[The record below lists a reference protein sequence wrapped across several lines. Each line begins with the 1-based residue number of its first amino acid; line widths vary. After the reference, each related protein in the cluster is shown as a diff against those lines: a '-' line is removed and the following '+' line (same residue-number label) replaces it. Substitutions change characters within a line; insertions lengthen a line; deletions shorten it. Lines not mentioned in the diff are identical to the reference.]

1 MKKIILLVFATII
14 YSCSSE
20 DSNNSNCD
28 DEHSLQTLN
37 ATNIIDHKAVLNGT
51 IELSSCENATASSL
65 GFVYSTSPNPTIMN
79 EVVYLNT
86 SEQNLSSEISNLE
99 FNNTYYVRVF
109 VREYNDNVYY
119 GNEISFE
126 TNTNGLTYVPDDIFE
141 SKLIELGY
149 DDFLNDYVV
158 TNNIIDVGG
167 LNLNDSGVS
176 DLTGIE
182 DFSALWKLDLNNCNL
197 SSIDLTNNIAMQFL
211 EFNNNNINSIDLTQN
226 INLKL
231 LRCYENNLTSLD
243 LSNCPDLFI
252 LNGNAN
258 NLEFVNIANGNNPDI
273 LEMFL
278 SVGNASNLC
287 IQIDSGFTP
296 PNCGPPNTQPR
307 WCISPTANYSFDCQ

>member
-1 MKKIILLVFATII
+1 MKKILILVSISLLF
-14 YSCSSE
+14 SCSSNDNE
-20 DSNNSNCD
+20 PTNCQ
-28 DEHSLQTLN
+28 DEPSLQTSN
-37 ATNIIDHKAVLNGT
+37 ATDVIDHKAILNGI
-51 IELSSCENATASSL
+51 IEPSICENSSVSAK
-65 GFVYSTSPNPTIMN
+65 GFVYSLNPNPTTSDNVIYINTN
-79 EVVYLNT
+79 ETNI
-86 SEQNLSSEISNLE
+86 SSAISNLE
-99 FNNTYYVRVF
+99 LNNTYYVRVF
-109 VREYNDNVYY
+109 LSDYNNNTFY

-126 TNTNGLTYVPDDIFE
+126 TNTNGLTYVPDDVFE

-158 TNNIIDVGG
+158 TNNITDVEG
-167 LNLNDSGVS
+167 LNLNDTGVS

-197 SSIDLTNNIAMQFL
+197 SSINLTNNIALQFL
-211 EFNNNNINSIDLTQN
+211 EFNNNNISSIDLTQN

-252 LNGNAN
+252 FNGNAN
-258 NLEFVNIANGNNPDI
+258 NLEFVNIANGNNADI

-287 IQIDSGFTP
+287 IQIDNGFTP
-296 PNCGPPNTQPR
+296 PNCGVPNTQPR